1 MKKTVATILI
11 LMLVFLTAFGTYSA
25 NAELSGEYPITFG
38 DVAWLSSPESL
49 EQYLEKDEYQWTELT
64 ENAAGGKVCFG
75 GILVVHEGR
84 LNYYNV
90 NGVYDHDWE
99 DALWEGCAKPL
110 DNEIPF
116 AGSTIHA
123 IYPIYAINGEE
134 KQLISISVAL
144 TAREVGFENIVNT
157 LTAMYGDPQ
166 IHTANYAVWSDP
178 NSETDSTMLFVCVQ
192 TMRVYVILGEAE
204 ILNLLDP
211 AG

>member
-1 MKKTVATILI
+1 MKKLLI
-11 LMLVFLTAFGTYSA
+11 CLLVFLTAFGTCSA
-25 NAELSGEYPITFG
+25 SAELSGEYPITFG
-38 DVAWLSSPESL
+38 NVAWLSSPESL
-49 EQYLEKDEYQWTELT
+49 EQYLANDVFQWTELT
-64 ENAAGGKVCFG
+64 ENAAGGRVCFG
-75 GILVVHEGR
+75 GILVVHGDR

-99 DALWEGCAKPL
+99 DVLWEGCVKPL

-116 AGSTIHA
+116 AGSKIYA

-144 TAREVGFENIVNT
+144 TTRETGFEYIVNN
-157 LTAMYGDPQ
+157 LKAMYGEPQ
-166 IHTANYAVWSDP
+166 IHKANSALWSDP

-204 ILNLLDP
+204 IMNLLENLE
-211 AG
+211 